1 MDMENQSLK
10 TIALYARL
18 YPLFVILLLPE
29 ITYSVLFA
37 VWFLVESINHSGL
50 GRTMETHVGLGII
63 FMIIVYGMFF
73 VIGLAA
79 LLFSIWRIIRSF
91 KVSKGLLNFSEQDRK
106 SLIFAN
112 SIYTVFIIAALM
124 FTNFCN
130 LPGRSEV
137 YSHSTTQTCK
147 ESTGRNVTKAL
158 DILILPYFVSSL
170 FFFYRRR
177 TRKLFSEKATP
188 ISHDEK

>member
-1 MDMENQSLK
+1 MENQSFK
-10 TIALYARL
+10 AITLYARL
-18 YPLFVILLLPE
+18 YPLLVILLLPE

-37 VWFLVESINHSGL
+37 VWFLIESINHSGL

-73 VIGLAA
+73 VIGLAT

-124 FTNFCN
+124 LTNFCN
-130 LPGRSEV
+130 LPGRSEA
-137 YSHSTTQTCK
+137 YSHTTTHTCK
-147 ESTGRNVTKAL
+147 ESTGRNATKAL

-170 FFFYRRR
+170 FLFSRRR
-177 TRKLFSEKATP
+177 TRKLFSGKEKSL
-188 ISHDEK
+188 SHDAK